1 MSTYFSD
8 SFIRER
14 KQEFVNSLGS
24 MLVNIGTTDI
34 PQWIEGQ
41 ITKRTVDDAGVM
53 IFQCAFT
60 ETAEKEC
67 TVCQVKLLDVK
78 GAVATL
84 FDKSI
89 TTAYGQ
95 GVYVT
100 VKIRMTETA
109 WEVE

>member
-8 SFIRER
+8 LFLRDR
-14 KQEFVNSLGS
+14 KQEFVNGLGS
-24 MLVNIGTTDI
+24 MLVNIGTVGI
-34 PQWIEGQ
+34 PKWVEGQ
-41 ITKRTVDDAGVM
+41 ITKQTVDDTGVM

-67 TVCQVKLLDVK
+67 TVRQVKLLDKK
-78 GAVATL
+78 GEVAAVL
-84 FDKSI
+84 DKTI